1 MSKSNDL
8 LLCETI
14 HNQLKKHERNEIIST
29 IVGWLNILAD
39 GLDTDLSP
47 QRALIISADILDV
60 YAYDS
65 LEDVREAIKKGRQG
79 VYGWGMEKR
88 GVINMMIINYWMSRH
103 LEEKAIEREKE
114 HQKNKDKSK
123 KLIDDIDY
131 EAYKKRISIEKKES
145 ETLTDKEKD
154 YNSYK
159 ARYLSKK

>member
-65 LEDVREAIKKGRQG
+65 YGNVSTNHLDIV
-79 VYGWGMEKR
+79 VYDG
-88 GVINMMIINYWMSRH
+88 INPTVVTTAT
-103 LEEKAIEREKE
+103 K
-114 HQKNKDKSK
+114 
-123 KLIDDIDY
+123 
-131 EAYKKRISIEKKES
+131 
-145 ETLTDKEKD
+145 
-154 YNSYK
+154 
-159 ARYLSKK
+159 